1 MSTPRDIAHAMQRAV
16 GVFTRRPDMGL
27 HDDAAARASWQH
39 GTRIV
44 AAHACG
50 TRIES
55 DMPVELGGTGDRPS
69 PGWFFRAGI
78 AACTATAITMVAAEQ
93 GIALDH
99 LEVEVGSRSDT
110 RGLLGM
116 RDADGVSVGACP
128 ASMRVDVVL
137 HAQDVEAERL
147 HAVVQEALRRS
158 PMQGALLGQPP
169 LTVDV
174 ATTPARAA

>member
-1 MSTPRDIAHAMQRAV
+1 MSTPQDIAQAMQRAV
-16 GVFTRRPDMGL
+16 SVFARRPDMGL
-27 HDDAAARASWQH
+27 HDDAVARASWQH
-39 GTRIV
+39 GARIV
-44 AAHACG
+44 AAHASG

-78 AACTATAITMVAAEQ
+78 AACTATAIAMVAAEQ

-99 LEVEVGSRSDT
+99 LEVDVGSRSDT

-116 RDADGVSVGACP
+116 RDADGAPIGACP
-128 ASMRVDVVL
+128 ASMHVDVVL
-137 HAQDVEAERL
+137 HAQDVEDDRL
-147 HAVVQEALRRS
+147 HAVVQEAMRRS